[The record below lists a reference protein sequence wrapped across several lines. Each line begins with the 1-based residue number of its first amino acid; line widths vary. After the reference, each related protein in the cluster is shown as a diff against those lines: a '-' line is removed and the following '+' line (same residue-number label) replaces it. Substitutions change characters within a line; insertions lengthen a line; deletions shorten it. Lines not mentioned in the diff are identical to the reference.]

1 MTLGQTLY
9 NLRTKANMTQEQLAE
24 KMHVSRQS
32 ISKWESDAAR
42 PDLEKLKLLADLY
55 QISMDELLGKET
67 IADTVETLAV
77 TPAKDDTTFLH
88 LKRLTI
94 GLCASTL
101 VLTAALIGVTVYL
114 SSRISSLQQQIA
126 ERPATVVS
134 YPYTDTDSTDDSD
147 TYFQSFS
154 EKILSVDN
162 DTAQVQFTAV
172 LKTYTDTTTLSLQ
185 LQDEDNAESTPIPV
199 TLTQDNNT
207 FTGTAAVPINAASYQ
222 ITAFV
227 DTDGQKQTVTVSPYT
242 PLSLL
247 TLTDWQPYLEQT
259 NITCANGICDGDLSL
274 SATAPEQ
281 ISHISG
287 VLLEV
292 KNNDKT
298 LYSHL
303 VDQDE
308 LNIVRQNGAPFIG
321 YSFALPGDDE
331 ETDLTLCLSWY
342 NDILQ
347 KYITYSISA
356 TDNFL
361 YTSSEGNFTYFSDDD
376 PSPFITMSS
385 EKPEQTDTDTM
396 TQSASSEQ

>member
-67 IADTVETLAV
+67 IADTVETPADA
-77 TPAKDDTTFLH
+77 PAKDTTFLH

-94 GLCASTL
+94 GLCTSTL
-101 VLTAALIGVTVYL
+101 VLAAALIGVTIYL
-114 SSRISSLQQQIA
+114 STRISSLQRQLA

-134 YPYTDTDSTDDSD
+134 YPYTDTEDADDSD

-162 DTAQVQFTAV
+162 DTAQIHFTAV
-172 LKTYTDTTTLSLQ
+172 LKAYTDTTTLSLQ

-207 FTGTAAVPINAASYQ
+207 FTGTAAIPVNAASYQ
-222 ITAFV
+222 ITAFI
-227 DTDGQKQTVTVSPYT
+227 DTDGQKQTVDVSADT

-247 TLTDWQPYLEQT
+247 TLADWQPYLEQT
-259 NITCANGICDGDLSL
+259 NITCTNGICDGDLSL
-274 SATAPEQ
+274 SAQATNQ

-287 VLLEV
+287 VLLEI
-292 KNNDKT
+292 KNNDNT

-308 LNIVRQNGAPFIG
+308 LNIVRQNGAPYIG
-321 YSFALPGDDE
+321 YSFSLPDADE
-331 ETDLTLCLSWY
+331 EPDLTLCLSWY

-347 KYITYSISA
+347 KYITYSVSA
-356 TDNFL
+356 ADNFM

-376 PSPFITMSS
+376 APLITMSS
-385 EKPEQTDTDTM
+385 ERPEQTDTV
-396 TQSASSEQ
+396 TQSAISEQ

>member
-55 QISMDELLGKET
+55 QISMDELLGKEA
-67 IADTVETLAV
+67 IADTVETPAAS
-77 TPAKDDTTFLH
+77 PAKDTTFLH

-101 VLTAALIGVTVYL
+101 VLATALIGVTVYL

-162 DTAQVQFTAV
+162 DTAQIQFTAV
-172 LKTYTDTTTLSLQ
+172 LKAYTDTTTLSLQ

-199 TLTQDNNT
+199 TLTQYNNT
-207 FTGTAAVPINAASYQ
+207 FTGTAAIPVNAASYQ
-222 ITAFV
+222 ITAFI

-259 NITCANGICDGDLSL
+259 NISCANGICDGDLSL
-274 SATAPEQ
+274 SATAPKQ
-281 ISHISG
+281 IPHISG
-287 VLLEV
+287 VLLEI
-292 KNNDKT
+292 KNNDNI

-321 YSFALPGDDE
+321 YSFALPSTDE
-331 ETDLTLCLSWY
+331 EPDITLCLSWY

-347 KYITYSISA
+347 KYITYSVSA
-356 TDNFL
+356 ADNFMS
-361 YTSSEGNFTYFSDDD
+361 TSSKGNFTYFSDDA
-376 PSPFITMSS
+376 PLPFITTSS
-385 EKPEQTDTDTM
+385 ERPEQTDTV
-396 TQSASSEQ
+396 TQSAISEQ